1 MAYVLRMPRRIPD
14 IPIMGWQAAAYCRGE
29 CWGGNS
35 GFPDDADAHSANE
48 DEGKC
53 DVNET
58 DYDDDDDV
66 VLVVEPQHDSQL
78 TQVPAGLIVMVAFFF
93 LWQFEVAIFH
103 LGLSFNK

>member
-29 CWGGNS
+29 RWGGNS

-48 DEGKC
+48 DDGKC